1 MRYIIHVLILVAFT
15 ACAVPGTDQT
25 VACPDSSVKAL
36 THEQWKACYG
46 YQDKDA
52 SGSR

>member
-1 MRYIIHVLILVAFT
+1 MNRFILVLVLVAFT
-15 ACAVPGTDQT
+15 ACAVPGADQT
-25 VACPDSSVKAL
+25 VACPDSSEKSL
-36 THEQWKACYG
+36 SSEQWKACYG